1 MSLFLWNDKYSVEVN
16 AIDIQHKKLFEIA
29 NRLFEAMK
37 GDGSKSVMN
46 GVLIELEDYT
56 KFHFQKEESYMKQ
69 FGYEAYPQH
78 KKEHEFFIE
87 KIFQFRT
94 DYYKGKTTI
103 SVELMTFLSNWLI
116 NHICVIDKSYSSLF
130 IENGM

>member
-16 AIDIQHKKLFEIA
+16 EIDIQHKKLFEIA

-37 GDGSKSVMN
+37 AGESKSVMTR
-46 GVLIELEDYT
+46 VLMELEDYT
-56 KFHFQKEESYMKQ
+56 KYHFKKEEAYMKE

-78 KKEHEFFIE
+78 RKEHNYFVK
-87 KIFQFRT
+87 KISQFRD
-94 DYYKGKTTI
+94 DYKNGKVTI
-103 SVELMTFLSNWLI
+103 SIELMTFLSNWLI

-130 IENGM
+130 MESGL